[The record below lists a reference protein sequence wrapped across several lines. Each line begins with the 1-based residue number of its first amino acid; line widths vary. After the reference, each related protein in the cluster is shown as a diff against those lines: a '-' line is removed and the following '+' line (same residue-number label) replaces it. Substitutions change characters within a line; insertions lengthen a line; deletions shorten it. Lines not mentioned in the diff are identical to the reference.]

1 MLIWLQHVEV
11 RLRNK
16 WPYLSEPIIK
26 VGPKHNISWK
36 NPHQR
41 KVRRTQIS
49 LSLNRFPS
57 ITAGIILFVSSVYPG
72 HKEMSGIC
80 RLGRSGKISG
90 RSEAHYQL
98 PRTTSSAA
106 GHRTF
111 CSKNTRKCPL
121 RAWAAALHQ
130 KVSQQTSRKPHP
142 LFHKRQA
149 PIPEALFSS
158 ETGESEKKQPLSFI
172 SKSHSPDF

>member
-1 MLIWLQHVEV
+1 MASHVKV
-11 RLRNK
+11 RLRTK

-57 ITAGIILFVSSVYPG
+57 ITAGIILFISSVYPG

-98 PRTTSSAA
+98 PRTSSAA

-121 RAWAAALHQ
+121 MASEPLHY
-130 KVSQQTSRKPHP
+130 TRKSPNEPPGNHT

-149 PIPEALFSS
+149 PIPKALFSS